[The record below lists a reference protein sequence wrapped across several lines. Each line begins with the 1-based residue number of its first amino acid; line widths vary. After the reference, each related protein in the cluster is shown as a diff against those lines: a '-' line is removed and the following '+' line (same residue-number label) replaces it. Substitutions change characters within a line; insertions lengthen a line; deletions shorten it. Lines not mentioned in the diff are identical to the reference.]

1 MDYTELITS
10 QHRDKPKFRTLVG
23 AVSECFSTVAA
34 LHLELVGKFD
44 IDTAV
49 GDQLDI
55 IGQWVGL
62 SRKIRAALLVYFSF
76 DTAGL
81 GFDEGNIKGPF
92 DTSTGLVSL
101 DDDTY
106 RVMLKAKIGANHW
119 DGTMPAL
126 TAVYSTAFA
135 GTGSSV
141 FAVDNQDMSMD
152 FYIAG
157 KDPSALMSELLKGGY
172 FPLKPVGVRINGYTK
187 SSVSGAPIFGFDI
200 QNEKISGFDT
210 GAIGVPL

>member
-10 QHRDKPKFRTLVG
+10 QHRGKPKFRALVG
-23 AVSECFSTVAA
+23 AVSGCFSEISA
-34 LHLELVGKFD
+34 LHIDLVGKFD

-81 GFDEGNIKGPF
+81 GFDEGNIQGPF

-126 TAVYSTAFA
+126 SAVYSTAFA

-157 KDPSALMSELLKGGY
+157 KDPSALMAELLKGGY
-172 FPLKPVGVRINGYTK
+172 FPMKPAGVRINGYTK
-187 SSVSGAPIFGFDI
+187 PSVAGSPLFGFDI

-210 GAIGVPL
+210 GSIGIPL

>member
-10 QHRDKPKFRTLVG
+10 QHRDKPKFRDLVG
-23 AVSECFSTVAA
+23 AVSGCFSDISA
-34 LHLELVGKFD
+34 LHLDLVGKFD

-55 IGQWVGL
+55 IGKWVGL

-81 GFDEGNIKGPF
+81 GFDEGNIQGPF
-92 DTSTGLVSL
+92 DPSTGLVSL
-101 DDDTY
+101 DDETY
-106 RVMLKAKIGANHW
+106 RVMLKARIGANHW

-126 TAVYSTAFA
+126 SAVYSRAFA
-135 GTGSSV
+135 GTGATV

-152 FYIAG
+152 FYIVG
-157 KDPSALMSELLKGGY
+157 SEPSALMAELLKGGY
-172 FPLKPVGVRINGYTK
+172 FPLKPAGVRINGYTK
-187 SSVSGAPIFGFDI
+187 PSVAGAPLFGFDI

-210 GAIGVPL
+210 GAIGIPL